1 MLMIMKVVVLKMF
14 TMVAKMVMMTT
25 RTRTMIPMS
34 MKDDLMILT
43 WKAASELPSWA
54 VSIVTMSSREKFPLL
69 ASSSYYDD
77 DDDYDDGDDDNG
89 KEGAPRTVMT
99 HLNFQIS

>member
-1 MLMIMKVVVLKMF
+1 
-14 TMVAKMVMMTT
+14 
-25 RTRTMIPMS
+25 MIPMS

-43 WKAASELPSWA
+43 WNAASELPSQA

-69 ASSSYYDD
+69 ASSSYCNDD
-77 DDDYDDGDDDNG
+77 DEYDDGDDDNG
-89 KEGAPRTVMT
+89 KEGARCTEKT

>member
-1 MLMIMKVVVLKMF
+1 
-14 TMVAKMVMMTT
+14 
-25 RTRTMIPMS
+25 MIPMS

-69 ASSSYYDD
+69 ASSSYYEDD
-77 DDDYDDGDDDNG
+77 HECDDGEDDNR
-89 KEGAPRTVMT
+89 KEGARHIVMIY
-99 HLNFQIS
+99 LNFKIS